1 VASGRL
7 KGGDERPKT
16 ALGVRPL
23 RYAVTVTLVPAQRP
37 YSRCDLHVHSRFS
50 TDSGNYALRRARLGE
65 SLTEPE
71 RVYRVAKRR
80 GMTLVTISDH
90 NTLEGA
96 LRIAHLPDT
105 FLSVEVTTRFP
116 EDDVPLHVLV
126 WNLTE
131 EDHRDLQQYRTSVY
145 ELTAFLRGRGLVHAL
160 AHPLYR
166 MGAPL
171 TDSHIE
177 RMMLLF
183 GLWEGRN
190 GARPREANELA
201 CRLAAAASP
210 ERLVRLADKHG
221 IEPVHDGSIGL
232 TGGSDDH
239 GALDI
244 ATTWTEARGATVAD
258 WLRSVQA
265 GDSMPHGAHGS
276 TVKLAHAAGGLF
288 LRAWRERRGGLPTQ
302 ALECLAALFDQ
313 DAEEP
318 TQQHD
323 EIATAAGRAARELV
337 VDGLA
342 GGADGGGIGALGGRI
357 GLIALSAGLEVPYLV
372 SSHHRA
378 GSRAGLR
385 EIEDA
390 FFGVAQATGSPRALV
405 FTDTLEET
413 NGVARTMKMLAEA
426 AAAGTLPL
434 SVVASGL
441 KEERAGVLTLDP
453 QLDFPL
459 PGYEALP
466 LRFPS
471 PAAVLSLV
479 EREAPDVIH
488 VATPGPVGACGLG
501 AAKLLGIPAVGSWHT
516 ELAPYALHIT
526 RDLLVAEALERYVD
540 AFYRQCDSVLAP
552 TRAIGAALT
561 QRNLADRVG
570 IWGRGVDTR
579 LFSPSRRSD
588 ELRRRLLGD
597 GDHLLLSVGRV
608 SHEKRLDVLLEAFRR
623 LTRDFPG
630 IRLAVVGDGPSRS
643 ELEAAAPA
651 GAVFLGELHGGELAT
666 VYASADI
673 FCFASTTDTFGQVL
687 LEAAASGLASVAADA
702 GGAPEL
708 VRNGATGLLVT
719 PSDAEALAA
728 AIAGL
733 VADAPLRQQLGAGAR
748 EAALAWT
755 WERSFDQLL
764 DAYAS
769 LAGSWQGSAVRAAA

>member
-1 VASGRL
+1 
-7 KGGDERPKT
+7 
-16 ALGVRPL
+16 
-23 RYAVTVTLVPAQRP
+23 VTLVTAERP
-37 YSRCDLHVHSRFS
+37 LGRCDLHVHSRYS

-65 SLTEPE
+65 SFTEPE
-71 RVYRVAKRR
+71 RIYHVARRR

-90 NTLEGA
+90 NTLDGA
-96 LRIAHLPDT
+96 LRIAHLPGT

-131 EDHRDLQQYRTSVY
+131 EDHVDLQQYRPSVY

-171 TDSHIE
+171 TDSHVE

-210 ERLVRLADKHG
+210 GRLLRLADKHG
-221 IEPVHDGSIGL
+221 IEPAHDGSIGL

-244 ATTWTEARGATVAD
+244 ATTWTEAPEATVAD
-258 WLRSVQA
+258 WLGAVRA
-265 GDSMPHGAHGS
+265 GDSAPHGAHGS

-288 LRAWRERRGGLPTQ
+288 LHAWRERRGTLPTP
-302 ALECLAALFDQ
+302 ALERLAALFDQ

-318 TQQHD
+318 AQQHE
-323 EIATAAGRAARELV
+323 EIAAAAGQAAQELV

-342 GGADGGGIGALGGRI
+342 GSADVGAIATLGGRI
-357 GLIALSAGLEVPYLV
+357 GLIALSGGLELPYLV
-372 SSHHRA
+372 SAHHQA

-385 EIEDA
+385 EIEDE
-390 FFGVAQATGSPRALV
+390 FFGLPQPMRSPRALV

-413 NGVARTMKMLAEA
+413 NGVARTMKMLADA

-434 SVVASGL
+434 SVVASGM
-441 KEERAGVLTLDP
+441 KEERAGVLALDP

-459 PGYEALP
+459 PGYEALA

-488 VATPGPVGACGLG
+488 VATPGPVGACGLA
-501 AAKLLGIPAVGSWHT
+501 AAKLLGIPSLGSWHT
-516 ELAPYALHIT
+516 ELAPYALHVT
-526 RDLLVAEALERYVD
+526 RDLLVSEALERYVD

-552 TRAIGAALT
+552 TRAIASALT
-561 QRNLADRVG
+561 QRSLADCVG

-588 ELRRRLLGD
+588 ELRPRLLGD
-597 GDHLLLSVGRV
+597 GDLLLLSVGRV

-623 LTRDFPG
+623 LSADSPRL
-630 IRLAVVGDGPSRS
+630 RLAVVGDGPARG
-643 ELEAAAPA
+643 ELEASAPA
-651 GAVFLGELHGGELAT
+651 GVVFLGELRGDELAT
-666 VYASADI
+666 AYASADI
-673 FCFASTTDTFGQVL
+673 FCFPSTTDTFGQVL
-687 LEAAASGLASVAADA
+687 LEAAASGLPSVAADA

-708 VRNGATGLLVT
+708 VENDGTGILV
-719 PSDAEALAA
+719 PPADAEALAA
-728 AIAGL
+728 AIARLGT
-733 VADAPLRQQLGAGAR
+733 DTPLRVQLGSGAR

-764 DAYAS
+764 AAYAS
-769 LAGSWQGSAVRAAA
+769 LAGSSAGSAVRAAA